1 MEKKT
6 LQMITPKEALDLLKE
21 GKQICIIKEY
31 SLEDELSVMELLTED
46 LAAVVEQDA
55 PETPK
60 KSGGG
65 IAPKKK
71 LDWGKIKALADAG
84 WPHQKIA
91 EEMGCTAST
100 VATGLSR
107 LRRGAEDGKE
117 KTTTSDTSREEGNQ

>member
-6 LQMITPKEALDLLKE
+6 LRMITPKEALDLLKE
-21 GKQICIIKEY
+21 GRQICIIKEY

-55 PETPK
+55 PEAPK
-60 KSGGG
+60 KIGG

-91 EEMGCTAST
+91 EEMGCTAAT

-117 KTTTSDTSREEGNQ
+117 KTTTSDTGREEGNQ

>member
-1 MEKKT
+1 MGRKT

-31 SLEDELSVMELLTED
+31 SLEDGLSVMELLTED

-55 PETPK
+55 PETSK
-60 KSGGG
+60 KSGG

-91 EEMGCTAST
+91 EEMGCTAAT

>member
-1 MEKKT
+1 MGRKT

-31 SLEDELSVMELLTED
+31 SLEDGLSVMELLTED

-55 PETPK
+55 PEK
-60 KSGGG
+60 IGGGG

-91 EEMGCTAST
+91 EEMGCTAAT

>member
-1 MEKKT
+1 MGKKT

-60 KSGGG
+60 NRGGYST
-65 IAPKKK
+65 
-71 LDWGKIKALADAG
+71 
-84 WPHQKIA
+84 
-91 EEMGCTAST
+91 EEE
-100 VATGLSR
+100 TGLGKDQGPGRCRMAPSENCGR
-107 LRRGAEDGKE
+107 DGLYCSNRGNRSEPAAER
-117 KTTTSDTSREEGNQ
+117 S

>member
-1 MEKKT
+1 MTKKT

-46 LAAVVEQDA
+46 LATVVEQESS
-55 PETPK
+55 ETQK

-65 IAPKKK
+65 ITPKKK

-84 WPHQKIA
+84 WSHQQIA
-91 EEMGCTAST
+91 EEMGCTAAT

-107 LRRGAEDGKE
+107 LRKE
-117 KTTTSDTSREEGNQ
+117 AGNGGEKSQ

>member
-1 MEKKT
+1 MGKKT

-21 GKQICIIKEY
+21 GKEICIIKEY
-31 SLEDELSVMELLTED
+31 SLEDELSVMELLTEE
-46 LAAVVEQDA
+46 LASVVEQDA
-55 PETPK
+55 PDTPK
-60 KSGGG
+60 KSGG

-84 WPHQKIA
+84 WSHQKIA
-91 EEMGCTAST
+91 EEMGCTAAT

-117 KTTTSDTSREEGNQ
+117 KTTTSDTGREEGNQ

>member
-1 MEKKT
+1 MGKKT

-55 PETPK
+55 PEAPK

-65 IAPKKK
+65 RAPKKK
-71 LDWGKIKALADAG
+71 LDWGKIKALADSQDGPIRKLRKRWAVL
-84 WPHQKIA
+84 HQPWQP
-91 EEMGCTAST
+91 
-100 VATGLSR
+100 V
-107 LRRGAEDGKE
+107 
-117 KTTTSDTSREEGNQ
+117 

>member
-1 MEKKT
+1 MGKKT

-21 GKQICIIKEY
+21 GKEICIIKEY

-65 IAPKKK
+65 VWHRRRNWTGERSKPWPMQDGPIRRLQKRWA
-71 LDWGKIKALADAG
+71 ALQQP
-84 WPHQKIA
+84 WQP
-91 EEMGCTAST
+91 
-100 VATGLSR
+100 V
-107 LRRGAEDGKE
+107 
-117 KTTTSDTSREEGNQ
+117 

>member
-1 MEKKT
+1 MGKKT

-21 GKQICIIKEY
+21 GKEICIIKEY
-31 SLEDELSVMELLTED
+31 SLEDELSVMELLTEE
-46 LAAVVEQDA
+46 LASVVEQDA

-60 KSGGG
+60 NRGG

-71 LDWGKIKALADAG
+71 LDWGKINALADAG

-91 EEMGCTAST
+91 EEMGCTAAT

-117 KTTTSDTSREEGNQ
+117 KTTTSDTGREEGNQ

>member
-1 MEKKT
+1 MGRKT

-31 SLEDELSVMELLTED
+31 SLEDGLSVMELLTED

-55 PETPK
+55 PETIG
-60 KSGGG
+60 GGG

-91 EEMGCTAST
+91 EEMGCTAAT

>member
-1 MEKKT
+1 MLRKPRKNR
-6 LQMITPKEALDLLKE
+6 
-21 GKQICIIKEY
+21 
-31 SLEDELSVMELLTED
+31 
-46 LAAVVEQDA
+46 
-55 PETPK
+55 
-60 KSGGG
+60 GGG

-91 EEMGCTAST
+91 EEMGCTAAT

-117 KTTTSDTSREEGNQ
+117 KTTTSDTGREEGNQ

>member
-1 MEKKT
+1 MGKKT

-31 SLEDELSVMELLTED
+31 SLENELSVMELLTED
-46 LAAVVEQDA
+46 LAAVVEQES
-55 PETPK
+55 PEPSK

-65 IAPKKK
+65 ITPKKK

-84 WPHQKIA
+84 WSHQKIA
-91 EEMGCTAST
+91 EEMGCTAAT

-107 LRRGAEDGKE
+107 LRKGADNGKE
-117 KTTTSDTSREEGNQ
+117 KTTASDTGREESHQ

>member
-1 MEKKT
+1 MGKKT
-6 LQMITPKEALDLLKE
+6 LQMITPQEALDLLKE
-21 GKQICIIKEY
+21 GKEICIIKEY

-65 IAPKKK
+65 IEPKKK

-91 EEMGCTAST
+91 EEMGCTAAT

-107 LRRGAEDGKE
+107 LRKE
-117 KTTTSDTSREEGNQ
+117 ANNGGEESH

>member
-1 MEKKT
+1 MGKKT

-21 GKQICIIKEY
+21 GKEICIIKEY

-55 PETPK
+55 PETQK
-60 KSGGG
+60 KSGG

-91 EEMGCTAST
+91 EEMGCTAAT

-117 KTTTSDTSREEGNQ
+117 KTTTSDTGREESDQ